1 MLLKCLFTA
10 ILHLQQKL
18 LNATL
23 EEINFFNETP
33 VLIHVIIWL
42 LKIQWTQSLKLL
54 IIQLPLKQ
62 PQCLFPPPS
71 CNAVTA
77 TSTLSL
83 QFLPALNQRGK

>member
-42 LKIQWTQSLKLL
+42 LKSQWTQSLKLL
-54 IIQLPLKQ
+54 IIQLPFKITSM
-62 PQCLFPPPS
+62 PFSFPFLQRCD
-71 CNAVTA
+71 CNINSLA
-77 TSTLSL
+77 TISTSIK
-83 QFLPALNQRGK
+83 PKG